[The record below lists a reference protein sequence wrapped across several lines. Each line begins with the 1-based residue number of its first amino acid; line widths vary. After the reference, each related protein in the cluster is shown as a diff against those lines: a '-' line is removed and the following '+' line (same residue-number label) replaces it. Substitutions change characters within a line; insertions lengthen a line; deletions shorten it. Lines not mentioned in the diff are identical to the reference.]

1 MFKVHNKSTRK
12 TSPVPESI
20 YSIASIVDFEQ
31 VNVNWERLSSVKH
44 SAKTTH
50 HHHPHHHYRNSY
62 NVLIGK
68 TLIVYQK

>member
-50 HHHPHHHYRNSY
+50 HHYRNSY

-68 TLIVYQK
+68 TLTVYQK